1 MRKKES
7 ILFMLLSLLLTG
19 TGTESERDICRWVP
33 FLLELSMPPTLPP
46 RADSALEF
54 AIGVT
59 GSDDVCFILGVKIPV
74 SDNDL
79 EIEGF
84 FRGID
89 EASGAGV
96 AAFSISKVE
105 IRDLKLSLGNKLFKD
120 DLPFDEEGAGEPPA
134 LASTELGVRRKFTFL
149 GDGLGVGG
157 ILITTESREESS
169 NVLEGISRK
178 RFLRFQC

>member
-1 MRKKES
+1 
-7 ILFMLLSLLLTG
+7 MLLSLLLTG